1 MANPFATESN
11 RLSATVMQELW
22 SESGYTRSVVVVN
35 DTAATLTVGTVLGKV
50 TSGGKYKVAV
60 ETAVDGSKVADA
72 IVIQETAVA
81 GSTDTNVLVLIKGPA
96 IVKKSGLTLDASYDN
111 DAKKNAVYAA
121 LEAKGIQVNTSV

>member
-1 MANPFATESN
+1 MANPFATEN
-11 RLSATVMQELW
+11 FRLSSTVMQELW
-22 SESGYTRSVVVVN
+22 PEAGYTRSVVVVN

-60 ETAVDGSKVADA
+60 ETASDGSKVADA

-96 IVKKSGLTLDASYDN
+96 VVKKSGLTLDASYDN

-121 LEAKGIQVNTSV
+121 LEAKGIQVNTAV